1 LLESG
6 HVEAVVYDAP
16 VLLSYAATA
25 GQGRVQVVG
34 PVFAQEPYSIALPI
48 GSPYRKAINRALLE
62 LTQDGTY
69 QRLYTRWFGHV
80 APVK

>member
-1 LLESG
+1 M
-6 HVEAVVYDAP
+6 
-16 VLLSYAATA
+16 
-25 GQGRVQVVG
+25 
-34 PVFAQEPYSIALPI
+34 ALALD
-48 GSPYRKAINRALLE
+48 SPYRKAINRALLA